1 MKELQ
6 KEYKDHKWLP
16 VVEGWEMEGLGRRR
30 EPIYIDVSIV
40 LFFNHVI
47 ELPIQK
53 LQDVKTQPLSLSY
66 WKGKQSCK
74 NVLSFVSAFPQ
85 CQGSPGPSK
94 KIQFP
99 FKASSSMA

>member
-1 MKELQ
+1 MEELKKEH
-6 KEYKDHKWLP
+6 KDHKWLP
-16 VVEGWEMEGLGRRR
+16 VAEGWETEDLGRRR
-30 EPIYIDVSIV
+30 EPLYIDLSIV
-40 LFFNHVI
+40 LFFNQVI

-53 LQDVKTQPLSLSY
+53 LQEIKTHPLSLSY

-85 CQGSPGPSK
+85 CQGSPGPSEK
-94 KIQFP
+94 TQFP